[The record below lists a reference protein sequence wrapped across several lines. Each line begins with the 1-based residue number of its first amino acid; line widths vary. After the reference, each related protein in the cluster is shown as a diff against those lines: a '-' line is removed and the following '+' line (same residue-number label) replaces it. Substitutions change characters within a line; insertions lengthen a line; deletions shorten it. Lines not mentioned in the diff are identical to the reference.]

1 MTLINN
7 CEVYMAEVE
16 VLYKNVYKNESQTCS
31 ITHRKTIG
39 PYNMSGN
46 NIHSEYEIY
55 YLFSDERSF
64 FIKDRTFHIQK
75 NEMVFIDSMELHKT
89 TSIGTEAHEIAL
101 IRFKKDFLVPED
113 FQGDDSIF
121 LPFKMNQRALHL
133 SGSEIQYVEGIIFNI
148 INEFK
153 NKKISYECSV
163 KSLLLQLLVFSSR
176 HVENNNTIKSYLSPI
191 HEKVSIIVQYINVN
205 YTEDLTLSSVSKHF
219 FISPSY
225 LSLIF
230 KQVTGFNFVEY
241 LNILRIKEAQ
251 RLLSNSNKKIINVS
265 EEVGFGS
272 ISHFARVFK
281 KITGLSPQNYKK
293 NL

>member
-1 MTLINN
+1 
-7 CEVYMAEVE
+7 MAEVR
-16 VLYKNVYKNESQTCS
+16 VLYKDVYKNESNTCS
-31 ITHRKTIG
+31 IVHRKTIG
-39 PYNMSGN
+39 PYNMSSN
-46 NIHSEYEIY
+46 NIHTEYEIY

-101 IRFKKDFLVPED
+101 IRFKKDFLVSD
-113 FQGDDSIF
+113 NSDATIF
-121 LPFKMNQRALHL
+121 LPFTMNHRVIHL
-133 SGSEIQYVEGIIFNI
+133 SESDIQYVEGIIFNI

-153 NKKISYECSV
+153 RKQIGYEYSV
-163 KSLLLQLLVFSSR
+163 RSLLLQLLVFSSR
-176 HVENNNTIKSYLSPI
+176 HIETNDNVQEHMSPI
-191 HEKVSIIVQYINVN
+191 HEKVSTIVQYINMN
-205 YTEDLTLSSVSKHF
+205 FADSLTLSSVSKHF
-219 FISPSY
+219 FISPNY

-230 KQVTGFNFVEY
+230 KEVTGFNFVEY

-251 RLLSNSNKKIINVS
+251 RLLVNSGMKVIQVA

-281 KITGLSPQNYKK
+281 KITGYSPLNYKK

>member
-1 MTLINN
+1 
-7 CEVYMAEVE
+7 MAEVE
-16 VLYKNVYKNESQTCS
+16 VLYKDVYKNKDNTCS

-39 PYNMSGN
+39 PYNMSSN

-101 IRFKKDFLVPED
+101 IRFKKDFLVT
-113 FQGDDSIF
+113 GNASDDTIF
-121 LPFKMNQRALHL
+121 LPFTMKQRVIHL
-133 SGSEIQYVEGIIFNI
+133 SENEIQFIESIIYNI

-153 NKKISYECSV
+153 IKKIGYEYYI

-176 HVENNNTIKSYLSPI
+176 HVEKNDRLEEHISPV
-191 HEKVSIIVQYINVN
+191 HEKVSTIVQYINLN
-205 YTEDLTLSSVSKHF
+205 FATPLTLSSVSKHF
-219 FISPSY
+219 YISPNY

-230 KQVTGFNFVEY
+230 KEVTGFNFVEY

-251 RLLSNSNKKIINVS
+251 RLLTNSNFKVIKVA

-281 KITGLSPQNYKK
+281 KVTGFSPLNYKK
-293 NL
+293 SL